1 MLQPKTV
8 KESVIR
14 LMTRL
19 SIQYN
24 AINLSQGFPN
34 EPPPYKV
41 RLALANAVLTG
52 NAYQKNLADA
62 SEKDLTTSLVN
73 LLKVVATIVTTT
85 YLQMT

>member
-52 NAYQKNLADA
+52 NAYQKIADA

-85 YLQMT
+85 YLQMN